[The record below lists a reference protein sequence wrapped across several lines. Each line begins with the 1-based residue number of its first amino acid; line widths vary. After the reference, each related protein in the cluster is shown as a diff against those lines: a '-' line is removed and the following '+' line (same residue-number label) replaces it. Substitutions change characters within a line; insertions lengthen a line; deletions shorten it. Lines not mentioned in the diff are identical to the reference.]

1 MEVKEAIDRAKIIAD
16 FYNRVAKD
24 YQKKEELEGAKVY
37 FNRANAIYTLIDI
50 AKNKGEQNDSVNI

>member
-1 MEVKEAIDRAKIIAD
+1 MEVNKAIDQAKLLAD

-37 FNRANAIYTLIDI
+37 FNRANAIYTLINI
-50 AKNKGEQNDSVNI
+50 AKNKGEQHDN

>member
-1 MEVKEAIDRAKIIAD
+1 MDVKEACDRAKIMAD

-50 AKNKGEQNDSVNI
+50 AKNKGEHNDN

>member
-1 MEVKEAIDRAKIIAD
+1 MMEVKEAIDRAKIIAD

-37 FNRANAIYTLIDI
+37 FNRAKAVYTLMKID
-50 AKNKGEQNDSVNI
+50 KNTGEQHDN

>member
-1 MEVKEAIDRAKIIAD
+1 MMEVKEAIDRAKIIAD

-37 FNRANAIYTLIDI
+37 FNRANAIYTLINI
-50 AKNKGEQNDSVNI
+50 AKNKGE